1 MIMTHILH
9 EEFLFPHLIYSFTL
23 QGVDPYQSLHITWCV
38 SLSMYLYT
46 FQGMKHQPLISL
58 LQCCEPCNF
67 IIKLFVNIQHSTL
80 QIDQKSLKIEA
91 DLLTS
96 WSGNNPNY
104 WLVVTASLI
113 VQKLIKVMNVIS
125 TYCEHN
131 VTLPPHSI
139 CKKYTTIFTSWC
151 STC

>member
-1 MIMTHILH
+1 MTNFYDNDTHTAWRIS
-9 EEFLFPHLIYSFTL
+9 FPTSNLFF
-23 QGVDPYQSLHITWCV
+23 HITRCWTISIPSHYKV
-38 SLSMYLYT
+38 WTLIYLYT
-46 FQGMKHQPLISL
+46 FQSMKHQPLISL

-125 TYCEHN
+125 TYCVHN

-139 CKKYTTIFTSWC
+139 CKKYTTIFAS
-151 STC
+151 